1 MKWISSKKSKKYAE
15 NSINSE
21 IVKDKKRKSIKTKL
35 MSIVFLLLLIPIL
48 SNTIV
53 AYYIDSKEIKTRA
66 EETNKN
72 IGDSI
77 ATQIDIYIQSVMNTM
92 QLLASTN
99 DFTEMDRYEMED
111 VFKRYAYQNK
121 DFIGFQY
128 IDLNGNVIV
137 SNLGSKDGN
146 VSEMDWFKNAKSG
159 KLFISQSIKADKGS
173 QVGMMISVPI
183 SNKFSARAG
192 VLAVMVGMNQI
203 NELVKNVTIGEDG
216 YAYAIDE
223 NGYVV
228 GHRLTTE
235 YVLGRYNVFYG
246 SSEDVKK
253 VGKSEYDVVYGVNNQ
268 LERSLITGSKV
279 RTNNWRVIVEQ
290 NEDEI
295 LSQTRVSL
303 KRSLIIAAILLVLSL
318 IVTYIFATVF
328 TRPITKLVD
337 SAMKIKDGD
346 LTERIDVTADNE
358 IGQLQEAFNEMT
370 ISIGNILSEIN
381 KTTGEVNSFI
391 LDLND
396 NIEVSS
402 KASMEIS
409 QAIESMAS
417 DTTHQM
423 NSVEGTATAISNMV
437 NEIDE
442 MTERYNVVVKA
453 SEAASSLAQNGAQ
466 SIKNIQDMM
475 VNITNASSTTST
487 LIQNLDKHTQ
497 NIGMAGQLITQISE
511 QTNLLALNAA
521 IEAARAGEHG
531 RGFAVVADEVRKLA
545 EQSKVASSEI
555 ISLINSIQV
564 ETRKAVEV
572 IDQGAEGVKQGNLVT
587 DKAAISFNEIVEKTN
602 ESTEAM
608 RSLSANIDKIFQG
621 VAIVENTI
629 TEVSGVA
636 QATAAGAEEVL
647 ASTEEQASV
656 IQHMSTSADTLSQM
670 AQGLKGLVNRFK
682 ISDIEDEV
690 SMTYLTDE
698 DSQFVVEYEQDN
710 LNTDDDFTYDIQKEE
725 ILVDSITTN
734 NKEIIQD
741 LEDEYKEVA
750 FTEIVEDKADKY
762 GEIVEECI
770 LEDEKIEDNIPE
782 YEEKIVE

>member
-1 MKWISSKKSKKYAE
+1 MKWIVSKKSKKYAE
-15 NSINSE
+15 NLVNNNSG
-21 IVKDKKRKSIKTKL
+21 KDKKRKSIKTKL

-48 SNTIV
+48 SNTII
-53 AYYIDSKEIKTRA
+53 AYYIDSQDIKTRA

-128 IDLNGNVIV
+128 IDLSGNVIV

-253 VGKSEYDVVYGVNNQ
+253 VGKSEDDVVYGVNNQ
-268 LERSLITGSKV
+268 LEKSLITGSKV

-295 LSQTRVSL
+295 LGQTRVSL
-303 KRSLIIAAILLVLSL
+303 KRSLIIATILLVLSL

-328 TRPITKLVD
+328 TRPITKLVG
-337 SAMKIKDGD
+337 SAMKIKDGN
-346 LTERIDVTADNE
+346 LTERIDVTTDNE

-370 ISIGNILSEIN
+370 ISIGDILSEIN
-381 KTTGEVNSFI
+381 KTTDEVNGFI
-391 LDLND
+391 VDLND
-396 NIEVSS
+396 DIEVSS

-466 SIKNIQDMM
+466 NIKNIQDMM
-475 VNITNASSTTST
+475 VNITNASSTTAT

-497 NIGMAGQLITQISE
+497 NIGMAGKLITQIAE

-545 EQSKVASSEI
+545 EQSKDASSEI
-555 ISLINSIQV
+555 ISLINNIQV

-572 IDQGAEGVKQGNLVT
+572 IDQGAEGVKQGNIVT

-647 ASTEEQASV
+647 ASTEEQTSV
-656 IQHMSTSADTLSQM
+656 IQHMNTSADTLSQM

-698 DSQFVVEYEQDN
+698 DSQLVIECEQDN
-710 LNTDDDFTYDIQKEE
+710 LNTDNDFTYDIQEEE
-725 ILVDSITTN
+725 ILVDSITAS

-741 LEDEYKEVA
+741 LEDEYKEVDLEVA
-750 FTEIVEDKADKY
+750 CTETVEADKY
-762 GEIVEECI
+762 DEIAEEYI
-770 LEDEKIEDNIPE
+770 LEDSVLE
-782 YEEKIVE
+782 YEEK

>member
-1 MKWISSKKSKKYAE
+1 MKWIVSKKSKKYAE
-15 NSINSE
+15 NLVNNNSG
-21 IVKDKKRKSIKTKL
+21 KDKKRKSIKTKL

-48 SNTIV
+48 SNTII
-53 AYYIDSKEIKTRA
+53 AYYIDSQDIKTRA

-203 NELVKNVTIGEDG
+203 NELVKNVTIGDDG

-253 VGKSEYDVVYGVNNQ
+253 VGKSEDDVVYGVNNQ
-268 LERSLITGSKV
+268 LEKSLITGSKV

-295 LSQTRVSL
+295 LGQTRVSL
-303 KRSLIIAAILLVLSL
+303 KRSLIIATILLVLSL

-328 TRPITKLVD
+328 TRPITKLVG

-370 ISIGNILSEIN
+370 ISIGDILSEIN
-381 KTTGEVNSFI
+381 KTTDEVNGFI
-391 LDLND
+391 VDLND
-396 NIEVSS
+396 DIEVSS
-402 KASMEIS
+402 RASMEIS
-409 QAIESMAS
+409 QAIENMAS

-423 NSVEGTATAISNMV
+423 NSVDGTATAISNMV

-466 SIKNIQDMM
+466 NIKNIQDMM
-475 VNITNASSTTST
+475 VNITNASSTTAT

-497 NIGMAGQLITQISE
+497 NIGMAGKLITQIAE

-545 EQSKVASSEI
+545 EQSKDASSEI
-555 ISLINSIQV
+555 ISLINNIQL

-608 RSLSANIDKIFQG
+608 RSLSANIDKIFLG

-636 QATAAGAEEVL
+636 QATAAGAEEIL
-647 ASTEEQASV
+647 ASTEEQTSV
-656 IQHMSTSADTLSQM
+656 IQHMNTSADTLSRM

-690 SMTYLTDE
+690 SIAYLADE
-698 DSQFVVEYEQDN
+698 DGQLAAECEQDN
-710 LNTDDDFTYDIQKEE
+710 LNTDNDFTYDIQEEE
-725 ILVDSITTN
+725 ILADSITTN
-734 NKEIIQD
+734 NKEVIQD
-741 LEDEYKEVA
+741 LEDEYKEVDLEVA
-750 FTEIVEDKADKY
+750 CTETVEADKY
-762 GEIVEECI
+762 DEIAEEYI
-770 LEDEKIEDNIPE
+770 LEDNILE